1 MRRAIMDA
9 TSSGLSTVEDY
20 YTVAGISA
28 ETGVV
33 SSQMSMIRQVSA
45 RSIAVA
51 AIVFALSLSI
61 LLNNYNLMS
70 KRATRSELQLGKIRD
85 LAYRDALT
93 GLKNKLAFTEAEE
106 EINGRITAQE
116 QQPFAIVVCDVNG
129 LKFINDTQG
138 HKAGAEYIR
147 SAGRL
152 VCSLFMHSPVF
163 RTGGDEFVVILTG
176 RDYDSRQFF
185 MAALHDQSVQ
195 NIGTTEAVVS
205 GGLAEYAPE
214 KTPNF
219 HTVFEQADQK
229 MYQEKQLL
237 KSMGAATRS

>member
-1 MRRAIMDA
+1 M
-9 TSSGLSTVEDY
+9 
-20 YTVAGISA
+20 
-28 ETGVV
+28 
-33 SSQMSMIRQVSA
+33 
-45 RSIAVA
+45 
-51 AIVFALSLSI
+51 
-61 LLNNYNLMS
+61 
-70 KRATRSELQLGKIRD
+70 
-85 LAYRDALT
+85 
-93 GLKNKLAFTEAEE
+93 
-106 EINGRITAQE
+106 
-116 QQPFAIVVCDVNG
+116 NG

-219 HTVFEQADQK
+219 HTVFEQANPK

>member
-1 MRRAIMDA
+1 MDA

-33 SSQMSMIRQVSA
+33 SSQMSMI
-45 RSIAVA
+45 
-51 AIVFALSLSI
+51 
-61 LLNNYNLMS
+61 
-70 KRATRSELQLGKIRD
+70 
-85 LAYRDALT
+85 
-93 GLKNKLAFTEAEE
+93 
-106 EINGRITAQE
+106 
-116 QQPFAIVVCDVNG
+116 
-129 LKFINDTQG
+129 
-138 HKAGAEYIR
+138 
-147 SAGRL
+147 
-152 VCSLFMHSPVF
+152 
-163 RTGGDEFVVILTG
+163 
-176 RDYDSRQFF
+176 RQFF

-219 HTVFEQADQK
+219 HTVFEQADPK